1 MKETCAECNFSCR
14 PKLPFLTYFK
24 DIKFKGLDSLM
35 VMNTHC
41 LQKTQVQF
49 LAPMLSLGD
58 LSLSF

>member
-24 DIKFKGLDSLM
+24 DIKFEGL
-35 VMNTHC
+35 HC